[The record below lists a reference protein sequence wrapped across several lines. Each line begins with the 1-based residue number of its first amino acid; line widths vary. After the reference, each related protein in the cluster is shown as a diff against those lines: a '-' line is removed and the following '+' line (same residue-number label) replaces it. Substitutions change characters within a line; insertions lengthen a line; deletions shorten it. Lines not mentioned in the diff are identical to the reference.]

1 MAPLYKKLLNG
12 QNNLIFK
19 ICQVHFMPGHDLI
32 RIGIRVK
39 R

>member
-12 QNNLIFK
+12 QHNLIFK
-19 ICQVHFMPGHDLI
+19 ICQENFKPGSNLI
-32 RIGIRVK
+32 DIGIRVK